1 MERLTSKKSNIYKIV
16 ISDTRIF
23 DIAYVSYII
32 KIERYIQDWAESV
45 FKDENYEIIMS
56 RLKIQDEQ
64 KTWGTLIDSGT
75 LNLLDIDTSFDIKI
89 YRLHII

>member
-23 DIAYVSYII
+23 DIAYVSSII